1 MFVFLIVLS
10 NVRVR
15 LDVSYSNAI
24 IIKGGK
30 GCMAEIK
37 SLEYLTKQFNNVKDP
52 NHLRIVSEITDSLE
66 ACVLK
71 NLAVFISTIRKDKG
85 LSVRELNERSR
96 VSLAVINDLEK
107 ARSMPR
113 VETLIRLG
121 LALEIDFNE
130 VFKALILPDKISTD
144 INFCKINKTDLA
156 MDIAR
161 YGYDKNQVAEIL
173 DFIKYIDF
181 KATQNNKK

>member
-1 MFVFLIVLS
+1 
-10 NVRVR
+10 
-15 LDVSYSNAI
+15 
-24 IIKGGK
+24 
-30 GCMAEIK
+30 MAEIK

-130 VFKALILPDKISTD
+130 VFKALILPDKIYTD

>member
-1 MFVFLIVLS
+1 MIEF
-10 NVRVR
+10 
-15 LDVSYSNAI
+15 
-24 IIKGGK
+24 
-30 GCMAEIK
+30 K
-37 SLEYLTKQFNNVKDP
+37 SLEYITEQFNNVKDE
-52 NHLRIVSEITDSLE
+52 NHAEKVSEITDYLE
-66 ACVLK
+66 KCVLK
-71 NLAVFISTIRKDKG
+71 KLAVFISAIRKEKG
-85 LSVRELNERSR
+85 LSVREVNERSK

-130 VFKALILPDKISTD
+130 VFRALILPDKISTD
-144 INFCKINKTDLA
+144 INFYKVNKTDLA

-161 YGYDKNQVAEIL
+161 YGYDKNQIAEII

-181 KATQNNKK
+181 KSTQKNKK